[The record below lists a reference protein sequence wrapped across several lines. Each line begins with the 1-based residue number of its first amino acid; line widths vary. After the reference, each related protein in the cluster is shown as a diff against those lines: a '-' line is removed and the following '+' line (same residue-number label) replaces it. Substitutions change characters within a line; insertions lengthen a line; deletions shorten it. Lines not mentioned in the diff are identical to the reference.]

1 MEPVEYVDAFGTILD
16 IKDAIAFPDIDM
28 GEPVLARG
36 QIVGISGSK
45 VQIEGDGGGTFTM
58 PAKSVAKLA
67 Q

>member
-1 MEPVEYVDAFGTILD
+1 MNDAFGITIETGD
-16 IKDAIAFPDIDM
+16 IIAFPDIDM

-58 PAKSVAKLA
+58 PADLVAKLA
-67 Q
+67 